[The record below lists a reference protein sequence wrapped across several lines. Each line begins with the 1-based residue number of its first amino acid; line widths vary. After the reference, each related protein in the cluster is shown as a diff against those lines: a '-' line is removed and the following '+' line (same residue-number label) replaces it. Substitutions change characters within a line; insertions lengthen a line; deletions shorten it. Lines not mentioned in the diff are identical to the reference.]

1 MLQPTLNIH
10 RTACSVLTA
19 MVLSLGSAT
28 AHSQT
33 ITAVMHG
40 SLRSLDPII
49 TTTEIVRDYGY
60 MVYDTLLA
68 VDANNKI
75 QPQMAEKWT
84 VSPDG
89 KTYTFTL
96 RDGLKWHD
104 GAAVTADDCVASIQ
118 RWASQDKLGQMMTSL
133 MADMQAVDAKT
144 FSMTFRQPTDIVL
157 RALSRSSNLT
167 PFMMPKR

>member
-49 TTTEIVRDYGY
+49 TTAYIVRNYGY

-68 VDANNKI
+68 LDAKNQV
-75 QPQMAEKWT
+75 QPQMVDTWT
-84 VSPDG
+84 VSPDR

-104 GAAVTADDCVASIQ
+104 GNPVTADDCVASIK
-118 RWASQDKLGQMMTSL
+118 RWASQDKLGQVMTSL
-133 MADMQAVDAKT
+133 
-144 FSMTFRQPTDIVL
+144 
-157 RALSRSSNLT
+157 LT
-167 PFMMPKR
+167 